1 MKHNIYRKYST
12 AISAILPTTTFPKSA
27 NAKQEQVLFSNAQLS
42 PQFCMNPTEMVA
54 LLYSYCTIFIENPAA
69 ITAILATVS
78 FPKSAIVKQQ
88 HDQFSNAQL
97 SPQFCMNPTEMVAL
111 LYSYW

>member
-12 AISAILPTTTFPKSA
+12 AISAILPTATFPKSANAKQEQVLFSNAQLSPQFCMNPTEMVSPLYSYCHTSYNNISKSA

-54 LLYSYCTIFIENPAA
+54 LLYSY
-69 ITAILATVS
+69 
-78 FPKSAIVKQQ
+78 
-88 HDQFSNAQL
+88 
-97 SPQFCMNPTEMVAL
+97 
-111 LYSYW
+111 W